1 MTEIEELLLVHE
13 ARLNKFHK
21 QMLVDSPSINYT
33 QENIKSFSSHG
44 SDSYTVPNKNL
55 QQSEPESFPN
65 YPGGSSGGGSFNR
78 GGGQSANFHCQV
90 SKIGQTASVG
100 HYRFDQH
107 TINNVQLWFFMTL
120 PVKTLQRI
128 IQASHR
134 TTSILDMLK
143 ITLVKGRTV
152 LILAL
157 LVPGIGLQT
166 TTIKILPVLCW
177 LETNAQS
184 QPNSANWI
192 PDSGASFHVTG
203 ESQNIQQIEP
213 FEGPDQFIGNGL
225 PITSSGSS
233 TFISPHNSNVSL
245 FFVS

>member
-107 TINNVQLWFFMTL
+107 TINNVQL
-120 PVKTLQRI
+120 
-128 IQASHR
+128 
-134 TTSILDMLK
+134 
-143 ITLVKGRTV
+143 
-152 LILAL
+152 
-157 LVPGIGLQT
+157 
-166 TTIKILPVLCW
+166 
-177 LETNAQS
+177 
-184 QPNSANWI
+184 
-192 PDSGASFHVTG
+192 
-203 ESQNIQQIEP
+203 
-213 FEGPDQFIGNGL
+213 
-225 PITSSGSS
+225 
-233 TFISPHNSNVSL
+233 
-245 FFVS
+245 